1 MAYGI
6 VLVFDGVTADDYWA
20 VNAKLGINPDGT
32 GDWPDGLVSH
42 SAGPTGTGWVVTE
55 VWAVKADQ
63 EAFMTGRLGEAL
75 GAIGVPAPVQV
86 IESDLVNHQVLG

>member
-1 MAYGI
+1 M
-6 VLVFDGVTADDYWA
+6 
-20 VNAKLGINPDGT
+20 NAKLGINPDGT

-86 IESDLVNHQVLG
+86 IESDLVNHQALG